1 MPTYQ
6 ITVKFATGVAFMTYV
21 DAPAGNED
29 ILKDFFYQQFGH
41 EQSDKNQYSIV
52 NMEENPNAFIE
63 ALLGKAPK
71 KITLESRLAN
81 KAFVYADKY
90 Q

>member
-1 MPTYQ
+1 ML
-6 ITVKFATGVAFMTYV
+6 FNV
-21 DAPAGNED
+21 D
-29 ILKDFFYQQFGH
+29 
-41 EQSDKNQYSIV
+41 V
-52 NMEENPNAFIE
+52 IE